1 MRRIRQAVRAHR
13 WLAAAATVLVIAV
26 AAGGSYWYLNGRG
39 GGSTPAAA
47 VSTTRVETV
56 STTTLRQS
64 VSASGTITPAEEDS
78 VNFAVSGTVTSVLVA
93 EGDTVTKGQKL
104 ATVDPTALQA
114 AVTQAEASVA
124 SAQAKVSDEDSTT
137 SAQQISADKAAL
149 TVAQNQLASAKEQ
162 LAEATLTSPISG
174 IVADLNLSVGAVVG
188 SSGGSSGGS
197 GSGSGSG
204 SGAGSGSSTSS
215 SSTQVLVVN
224 TSSWVVDTSVDATQV
239 GLIKAGDQA
248 ELSVSGVTAT
258 AYGTISSVALLSSSS
273 GNTPSYAVVIG
284 VTGNPS
290 GVHDGASVTA
300 TLIYKQ
306 IANAVVVPTI
316 AVHTTGGSHVVY
328 QMKDGKQVTT
338 TVEVGIESGAQTQI
352 TSGLAAGDQIVVPQI
367 GQRGASNGTNGEQGP
382 TAQRSGTAGEGG
394 TTRGFGGGLG
404 GGEFAPGAGGGQ
416 GGAVGGNRADV
427 EGR

>member
-1 MRRIRQAVRAHR
+1 VRRIRQAVRAHR
-13 WLAAAATVLVIAV
+13 WLAAVATVVVIGV
-26 AAGGSYWYLNGRG
+26 AAGGSYWYLDGRG
-39 GGSTPAAA
+39 GDSTPAAA
-47 VSTTRVETV
+47 VTTTRVETV

-64 VSASGTITPAEEDS
+64 VSASGTISPAEEES

-124 SAQAKVSDEDSTT
+124 SAQAKVSDEDSDA
-137 SAQQISADKAAL
+137 SAQQISADKASL
-149 TVAQNQLASAKEQ
+149 TVAQNQLAAAKEQ

-174 IVADLNLSVGAVVG
+174 IVADLNLSVGTVVG
-188 SSGGSSGGS
+188 SGGGS
-197 GSGSGSG
+197 GSGSNGG

-224 TSSWVVDTSVDATQV
+224 TSSWVVNTSVDATQV

-248 ELSVSGVTAT
+248 ELSVSGVTSAV
-258 AYGTISSVALLSSSS
+258 YGTISSVALLSSSS
-273 GNTPSYAVVIG
+273 GNTPRYPVVIG
-284 VTGNPS
+284 VTGSPS
-290 GVHDGASVTA
+290 GIHDGASVTA

-306 IANAVVVPTI
+306 IANAVVVPTT

-352 TSGLAAGDQIVVPQI
+352 TSGLSAGDQIVVPQL
-367 GQRGASNGTNGEQGP
+367 GQRAATNGGQGP
-382 TAQRSGTAGEGG
+382 TEQRSGGTGEGG
-394 TTRGFGGGLG
+394 LGRSGFGGNGFG
-404 GGEFAPGAGGGQ
+404 GGEFAPGGGQ
-416 GGAVGGNRADV
+416 GGAGGAGGGNPGGFG
-427 EGR
+427 GR